1 MENINSYLSFKIG
14 DEFYAANVSYIN
26 SIIEYKHITKVPDMP
41 DFFLG
46 VVEIRG
52 EALPVVDSRLKLGLS
67 NSTITPKSSI
77 IVTDVS
83 IENMK
88 YSVGIL
94 VDEVSA
100 VLEINE
106 LDIKEP
112 PGIGSITQA
121 NFIIGMYHNSNKFI
135 MLLDLDKVLASEGK
149 LYFKTPI

>member
-1 MENINSYLSFKIG
+1 MGNINSYLSFKIG
-14 DEFYAANVSYIN
+14 DESFAANVNYIN
-26 SIIEYKHITKVPDMP
+26 SIVEYKHITKVPDMP

-46 VVEIRG
+46 VVDINR
-52 EALPVVDSRLKLGLS
+52 EALPVIDSRLKLGLS

-77 IVTDVS
+77 IITDVT
-83 IENMK
+83 IEDIK

-106 LDIKEP
+106 LDIKKP
-112 PGIGSITQA
+112 PCIGSKTQA

-135 MLLDLDKVLASEGK
+135 MILDLDKVLASEGK
-149 LYFKTPI
+149 LYFKTTI

>member
-1 MENINSYLSFKIG
+1 MGNINSYLSFKIG

-46 VVEIRG
+46 VVDIRG
-52 EALPVVDSRLKLGLS
+52 EALPVIDSRLKLGLS
-67 NSTITPKSSI
+67 NSTITRKSSI
-77 IVTDVS
+77 IITDVT

-112 PGIGSITQA
+112 PGIGSKTQTD
-121 NFIIGMYHNSNKFI
+121 FIIGMYHNSNKFI
-135 MLLDLDKVLASEGK
+135 MILDLDKVLAPEGK
-149 LYFKTPI
+149 LYIKTPI